1 MARGPL
7 AGAAGPGKFAVRT
20 DGMNLPSQYYG
31 EGVETKNLMQG
42 AQMAK
47 TPDVRGVPSSQVRAA
62 AAGGLYDETTR
73 PDEPITA
80 GAPMGAGPGPE
91 ALAMNAAAQRDG
103 DIVAK
108 YKPLLETMAAFPDTP
123 ESFRIFVR
131 NI

>member
-7 AGAAGPGKFAVRT
+7 AGAAGPGKFSART

-31 EGVETKNLMQG
+31 EGVETAAIKSG
-42 AQMAK
+42 APMAR
-47 TPDVRGVPSSQVRAA
+47 TPDVRPTPASDVRQ

-73 PDEPITA
+73 PNEPITA
-80 GAPMGAGPGPE
+80 GAPMGPGPGPE
-91 ALAMNAAAQRDG
+91 ALAMSAAAQRDG

>member
-42 AQMAK
+42 AELSK
-47 TPDVRGVPSSQVRAA
+47 TPDVRGVPTSQVQR
-62 AAGGLYDETTR
+62 AAGGFYDETAWKDT
-73 PDEPITA
+73 PITD
-80 GAPMGAGPGPE
+80 GISMGAGSGPE